1 MLALTHMV
9 RTAIKAKGSLEMTLK
24 ALGINARNG
33 RFSKNWITWDRH
45 LARPMSIRTSKTKR
59 VYASVGYDAKVSWT
73 ISTKKN
79 TVFNKGQ
86 VIGMTVSRAKGK
98 KGGWC
103 VNLHN
108 QKVVLSEAHKKFVFC
123 NYWTHYWFSEQMFK
137 AGIWAS
143 VDKKSK
149 AEEVLKKVRRDI
161 NDAMWMIRDLEKELN
176 ASEDAGKETF

>member
-1 MLALTHMV
+1 MV

-24 ALGINARNG
+24 ALGINVRNG
-33 RFSKNWITWDRH
+33 RFSKNWITWDRY

-59 VYASVGYDAKVSWT
+59 VYVSVGYDAKVSWT
-73 ISTKKN
+73 MSTKKN

-108 QKVVLSEAHKKFVFC
+108 QKVVLSETYKKFVFC
-123 NYWTHYWFSEQMFK
+123 NYWTHYWFTEEMF
-137 AGIWAS
+137 ASSLWAPM
-143 VDKKSK
+143 DKKSK

-161 NDAMWMIRDLEKELN
+161 NDAMWMIRDLENEVK
-176 ASEDAGKETF
+176 SSDQVQEDPF